1 MSNEPAQVIEAHG
14 VYSGFDLSIRGR
26 SDETEAVLSEGT
38 AYCDGATITAPF
50 TVALREG
57 IEDGW
62 HCLRING
69 GALEFGETFPAGCV
83 PLYALLIDSGR
94 FVAFRDMRRRIWIEY
109 FDRGTESGEGRR
121 DASFLSERPVYIH
134 RVAAAMQDIHG
145 DVAADLRHQAA
156 ADALAP
162 IRECG
167 VTWRMLEHQADHLE
181 KQGLHGPADVTR
193 IVARTLRTALD
204 CIQ

>member
-26 SDETEAVLSEGT
+26 GDETEAVLSEGT

-134 RVAAAMQDIHG
+134 RVAAAMQDIRG
-145 DVAADLRHQAA
+145 IWMATDPLDRPPRPLAAGQPYTVRIDYPMAVPPLIIAFEGTH
-156 ADALAP
+156 
-162 IRECG
+162 CG
-167 VTWRMLEHQADHLE
+167 
-181 KQGLHGPADVTR
+181 
-193 IVARTLRTALD
+193 
-204 CIQ
+204 